1 VYGTLRP
8 GSKNE
13 QAARLAKTARHMG
26 AATISGRLYRVAH
39 YPALAP
45 ARSNEDQVRGDVFE
59 GVTAELLQSLDD
71 YEGSEYARQ
80 LAQVTMEDGSS
91 LVAFFYLYVLPT
103 DQLEWIRSGDW
114 MPPSH

>member
-1 VYGTLRP
+1 
-8 GSKNE
+8 
-13 QAARLAKTARHMG
+13 
-26 AATISGRLYRVAH
+26 
-39 YPALAP
+39 
-45 ARSNEDQVRGDVFE
+45 
-59 GVTAELLQSLDD
+59 LLQSLDD